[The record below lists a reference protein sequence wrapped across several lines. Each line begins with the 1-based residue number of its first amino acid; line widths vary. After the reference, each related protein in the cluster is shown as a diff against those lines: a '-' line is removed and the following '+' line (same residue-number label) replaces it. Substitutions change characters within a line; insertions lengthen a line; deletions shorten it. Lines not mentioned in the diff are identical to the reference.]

1 MRHKI
6 TCQIHVCKTPQD
18 RVTTQGWNVLCLFL
32 SFADKHTVL
41 GRTTLSLSVSQP
53 GLSLSFADKHT
64 VLGRTTLSLS
74 LCQPAWAEP
83 IHRCTGPLC
92 SPFFAFASQVI
103 TIYVYDTYHSIQVLA
118 TNKTLVLAVLIDVTV
133 CIYVGHTTQV
143 SKAKT
148 SLSLDFLFLWEL
160 KKNSYP
166 RQALQQSLLFR
177 NLYFFKYLYSFKV

>member
-1 MRHKI
+1 MCVRPHKTGLRPKAETYFVYFCPSQTNI
-6 TCQIHVCKTPQD
+6 LYWD
-18 RVTTQGWNVLCLFL
+18 
-32 SFADKHTVL
+32 
-41 GRTTLSLSVSQP
+41 GRLSLSLSASLGWACPSQTNILYWD
-53 GLSLSFADKHT
+53 GRLS
-64 VLGRTTLSLS
+64 LSLS

-103 TIYVYDTYHSIQVLA
+103 TIYVYDTYPSIQVLA

-133 CIYVGHTTQV
+133 CIYVGHRTPI